1 MGEVAKGGESYYIW
15 THKKFDIGFNDNNI
29 VDVNLTSEAKVK
41 LEPNGK
47 IDFTYEVNYSFNLFI
62 YLFNY
67 IYTALYLKAAR
78 SN

>member
-1 MGEVAKGGESYYIW
+1 MGEVGKGGESYYIW

-62 YLFNY
+62 YLIIILQYY
-67 IYTALYLKAAR
+67 I
-78 SN
+78 